1 MVGDGRAHERA
12 AAAFAAAAAELSYEP
27 PTCIEPEEYDPG
39 AKCGEK
45 IAAALAALAADSCW
59 AAAAAATTAA
69 CCCCCCWAAAAAAA
83 AARAVSWNAY
93 AEDVA
98 WASIRLEV
106 SW

>member
-69 CCCCCCWAAAAAAA
+69 CCCWAAAAAAA

>member
-12 AAAFAAAAAELSYEP
+12 AAAVAAAAAELSYAP
-27 PTCIEPEEYDPG
+27 PTCIGPAAYDPG
-39 AKCGEK
+39 AKWGEK
-45 IAAALAALAADSCW
+45 MAAALALAADSCW

-83 AARAVSWNAY
+83 AARADSWNAY